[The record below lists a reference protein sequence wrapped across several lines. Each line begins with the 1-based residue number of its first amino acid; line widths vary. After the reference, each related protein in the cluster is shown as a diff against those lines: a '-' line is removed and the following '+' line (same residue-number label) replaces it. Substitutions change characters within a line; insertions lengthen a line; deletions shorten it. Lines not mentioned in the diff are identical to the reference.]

1 MDDRWTKE
9 SKSSY
14 VRARFF
20 ANTAFR
26 GEKVL
31 VNLSDFF
38 VTVKRSTFS
47 ERIEIAFLY
56 SRRVGE
62 I

>member
-9 SKSSY
+9 SKFSY
-14 VRARFF
+14 VRARSF
-20 ANTAFR
+20 ANTVFR